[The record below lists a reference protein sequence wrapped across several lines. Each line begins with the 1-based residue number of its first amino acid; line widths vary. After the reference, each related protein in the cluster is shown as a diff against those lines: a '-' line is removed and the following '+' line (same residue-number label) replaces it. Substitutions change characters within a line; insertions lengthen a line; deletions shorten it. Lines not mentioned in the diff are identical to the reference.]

1 MTEEKNATSQDSPL
15 WEIVEK
21 ELAKQEMSANKI
33 AVIETEKIFQ
43 KVLDEKNLPGNDI
56 DEIIKNYKK
65 LFTNPDKIK
74 YARAM
79 YDRIVN
85 EFSFDISEDDTKE
98 IIKGY
103 YKAISDLES
112 ADFKNFTAQEKIG
125 LFLQRN
131 FPEVPQKIRR
141 GLIALA
147 IISLST
153 FLLTE
158 TESGQSV
165 AKQLLEINNYIYFKI
180 IPGIFVIIAV
190 LIIIIGGLYAW
201 QNKNKNK

>member
-1 MTEEKNATSQDSPL
+1 MIEEKNLTKTSPQL
-15 WEIVEK
+15 WEVVEK

-43 KVLDEKNLPGNDI
+43 KALAEKDLPGGDI
-56 DEIIKNYKK
+56 EEIIKNYKK

-103 YKAISDLES
+103 YKAISDLEN
-112 ADFKNFTAQEKIG
+112 ADFKNFTAKEKVG

-131 FPEVPQKIRR
+131 FPGIPQKIRK

-147 IISLST
+147 IISLSV

-201 QNKNKNK
+201 QNKDKNK

>member
-56 DEIIKNYKK
+56 DEITKNYKK
-65 LFTNPDKIK
+65 LFRNPDKIR

-79 YDRIVN
+79 YDRIIN
-85 EFSFDISEDDTKE
+85 ELNFDISEDDTKE

-103 YKAISDLES
+103 YKAITDLET
-112 ADFKNFTAQEKIG
+112 ADFKNFTAKEKVG

-131 FPEVPQKIRR
+131 FYGMTGKIRKI
-141 GLIALA
+141 LLALA
-147 IISLST
+147 CISFSV
-153 FLLTE
+153 FILTE
-158 TESGQSV
+158 TESGRNI
-165 AKQLLEINNYIYFKI
+165 ANHLLGINNYIYFKI
-180 IPGIFVIIAV
+180 IPGIFIIIAV

>member
-1 MTEEKNATSQDSPL
+1 MIEEKNPTKTSPQL

-43 KVLDEKNLPGNDI
+43 KVLAEKNLPGEDI
-56 DEIIKNYKK
+56 EEIIKNYKK

-103 YKAISDLES
+103 YKAISDLEN
-112 ADFKNFTAQEKIG
+112 ADFKDFTTQEKIG

-131 FPEVPQKIRR
+131 FPEVPQKIRK